1 MFHIT
6 CIDKWLKIN
15 RLCPTCRTDVTLPAK
30 AKEIPSTSEIEVHAQ
45 LNVINHENTE
55 NDVVEDEEGTFSF

>member
-1 MFHIT
+1 M
-6 CIDKWLKIN
+6 
-15 RLCPTCRTDVTLPAK
+15 DVTLPAK

-55 NDVVEDEEGTFSF
+55 NDVVEDEEGTFLF